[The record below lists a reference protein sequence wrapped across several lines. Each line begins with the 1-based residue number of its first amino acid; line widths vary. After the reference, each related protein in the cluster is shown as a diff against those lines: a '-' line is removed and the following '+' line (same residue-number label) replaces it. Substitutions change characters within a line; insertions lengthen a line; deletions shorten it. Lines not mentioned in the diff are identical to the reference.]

1 MGASSVRRRW
11 VSAAVAFAIVAVGI
25 TAGIVASAT
34 APAPQVSTLPTT
46 PALVGLSTH
55 AAIEALNAA
64 GLSYSLEPQA
74 PSPGQ
79 AVGAVLAQSP
89 AAGTVTGVKTRVT
102 LLVARPGAALGGQSQ
117 VPPIGAGGRLLS
129 AVDIADH
136 TCTMTPARPGV
147 SPSIS
152 VGVAISHATS
162 GGLMMIKVT
171 SWSGGPPRAVA
182 FYGMLQCSTALP
194 RHRALVWLVEYPN
207 AKILS
212 LNGPCCIHPTA
223 SFGTMFVVVNP
234 RSGIANENFGGP
246 GVAIVRM

>member
-1 MGASSVRRRW
+1 
-11 VSAAVAFAIVAVGI
+11 
-25 TAGIVASAT
+25 
-34 APAPQVSTLPTT
+34 
-46 PALVGLSTH
+46 
-55 AAIEALNAA
+55 
-64 GLSYSLEPQA
+64 
-74 PSPGQ
+74 
-79 AVGAVLAQSP
+79 
-89 AAGTVTGVKTRVT
+89 
-102 LLVARPGAALGGQSQ
+102 
-117 VPPIGAGGRLLS
+117 
-129 AVDIADH
+129 
-136 TCTMTPARPGV
+136 
-147 SPSIS
+147 
-152 VGVAISHATS
+152 
-162 GGLMMIKVT
+162 MMIKVT